1 MTEPVALGPLPVVR
15 LECSLHPWPPRRA
28 PAPALSSSIEGSVQA
43 KGSRRAP
50 PTRGRPPT
58 AVQQRLRQRPKL
70 GLSPCAP
77 SLRRCY
83 GSAPSPGAAPGE
95 RVPLPWPHAGAAP
108 RQIRC
113 PGLIHYLWIRLWE
126 TSREVAARVPNAEYL
141 WGACVAVLRNELPD
155 GAGKTWLEAARP
167 WHSRTGG
174 SSWPSPARW
183 PRNASRAATCASWR
197 TSSPNWPA
205 RPTRSCSKSTPS
217 WPGPRATTSWPRPR
231 SQRRRGLRPG
241 GLGRR
246 RVRRRRQ
253 ADGGSVAAG
262 RPVAALPPRRP
273 PVGDH
278 RHPGRGSAA
287 QPVHQRRLRRPGR
300 DRPQP
305 NYTFDDFVIGE
316 SNRFAAAAALAV
328 AEQPAVS
335 YNPLF
340 IYGDAGLGKTHLLH
354 AIGHYVR
361 ANYPGMCVR
370 YVSTEHFLNDFI
382 EAIRTNSQGAFKLRY
397 RRCDVLLV
405 DDVQLIENKA
415 TTQEE
420 FFHTFDYLHSAGR
433 QIVISSDRP
442 PKAMATLEDR
452 LRSRFGWGLIT
463 DVQPPAPRDPPRHPA
478 QEGRPASPPRPPTTS
493 SPTSPPTSPTT
504 SASSKAPS
512 TGSWPSPTSTGSPS
526 TLDMAE
532 SVLGDLITA
541 KAPRQITAKLV
552 IEATADMFGLT
563 VDELCGKSRSRP
575 LVTARQ
581 VGHVRPAGDDRLQ
594 LPRHR
599 TGLRRPRPHHGDAR
613 GRPRSPSSC
622 GNGARSTSRS
632 PSSCTASATPARD
645 LHAWQAV
652 HDRWTG
658 PPAPCRQ
665 PARRPE

>member
-1 MTEPVALGPLPVVR
+1 M
-15 LECSLHPWPPRRA
+15 
-28 PAPALSSSIEGSVQA
+28 
-43 KGSRRAP
+43 
-50 PTRGRPPT
+50 
-58 AVQQRLRQRPKL
+58 
-70 GLSPCAP
+70 
-77 SLRRCY
+77 
-83 GSAPSPGAAPGE
+83 
-95 RVPLPWPHAGAAP
+95 
-108 RQIRC
+108 
-113 PGLIHYLWIRLWE
+113 
-126 TSREVAARVPNAEYL
+126 PNAEYL

-167 WHSRTGG
+167 LALEDRRLILAVPSAVAKERIESRYLRFVEDILTELAGEAHQIVLEVHTELARAAGDDELAVATVTAGGDSNFVPVASVVGG
-174 SSWPSPARW
+174 SGGGGGMSLGGGSGRGAPPT
-183 PRNASRAATCASWR
+183 P
-197 TSSPNWPA
+197 SSPQSGTTV
-205 RPTRSCSKSTPS
+205 TRGGGVRHSQSTS
-217 WPGPRATTSWPRPR
+217 DDFGA
-231 SQRRRGLRPG
+231 
-241 GLGRR
+241 LGEI
-246 RVRRRRQ
+246 
-253 ADGGSVAAG
+253 D
-262 RPVAALPPRRP
+262 LN
-273 PVGDH
+273 
-278 RHPGRGSAA
+278 
-287 QPVHQRRLRRPGR
+287 
-300 DRPQP
+300 P

-361 ANYPGMCVR
+361 ANYPGLSVR

-463 DVQPPAPRDPPRHPA
+463 DVQPPHLETRLAILRKKAAGEP
-478 QEGRPASPPRPPTTS
+478 
-493 SPTSPPTSPTT
+493 
-504 SASSKAPS
+504 SKAPDDVLTYIATHITNNIRELEGALNRVLAFS
-512 TGSWPSPTSTGSPS
+512 NLNRVPL

-581 VGHVRPAGDDRLQ
+581 VAMYVLREMTDFSYPAIGRAFGDRDHTTVMHAVSKISELMRERRTIYEQVTELM
-594 LPRHR
+594 HR
-599 TGLRRPRPHHGDAR
+599 IRTTG
-613 GRPRSPSSC
+613 S
-622 GNGARSTSRS
+622 
-632 PSSCTASATPARD
+632 
-645 LHAWQAV
+645 
-652 HDRWTG
+652 
-658 PPAPCRQ
+658 
-665 PARRPE
+665 